1 MKNKVEMKMNR
12 LFVILLSGLFL
23 LNSCGKPTIPE
34 TVTKEDISGGYKI
47 VNRIVTTGFAQDVVM
62 KDNLAYIAQ
71 GEVGLMIIN
80 VADPKNP
87 ETLSVTSDDV
97 RGYSGKIAM
106 KDSVVYIAAGSFGV
120 TVLNVSNPVEPVVT
134 ASNLSI
140 KPAKNLYVMGDFLF
154 TPISE
159 QGLKVSDI
167 SYPTQPDIRGNTKTP
182 GYAHDITITSDTNY
196 MLVACGELGLSMFD
210 ITNFQNGFGEY
221 ALVGVGVTPGYAE
234 AVTVLDEKSLA
245 LMACGT
251 AGLQIVDY
259 SDTTNVH
266 IIGSFD
272 GPGYAK
278 ELIYQNQKVY
288 MTAEEG
294 GLQIINVADPT
305 KPTLI
310 GLVELDYALG
320 IDADDDYIYVA
331 DEDEGLVIVSIPD

>member
-1 MKNKVEMKMNR
+1 M
-12 LFVILLSGLFL
+12 LLSAMFL
-23 LNSCGKPTIPE
+23 LNSCGKPTVPE
-34 TVTKEDISGGYKI
+34 VVTKEDISGGYKI
-47 VNRIVTTGFAQDVVM
+47 VNRVVTTGFAQDVVI

-71 GEVGLMIIN
+71 GEVGLMVVD
-80 VADPKNP
+80 VADPGNP
-87 ETLSVTSDDV
+87 ETVSVKSDDV
-97 RGYSGKIAM
+97 RGYSSKIAM
-106 KDSVVYIAAGSFGV
+106 KDSVVYIAAGTFGV
-120 TVLNVSNPVEPVVT
+120 TVLNVSNPAEPVVT

-182 GYAHDITITSDTNY
+182 GYAHDIGVTSDTNF
-196 MLVACGELGLSMFD
+196 MMVACGELGLSMFD
-210 ITNFQNGFGEY
+210 ITDFQDGFGEY
-221 ALVGVGVTPGYAE
+221 PLVATAITPGYAE
-234 AVTVLDEKSLA
+234 SIIILDDKSLA

-251 AGLQIVDY
+251 AGLQIIDY
-259 SDTTNVH
+259 SDTANVH
-266 IIGSFD
+266 IVGSFD

-278 ELIYQNQKVY
+278 ELIYRNQKVY

-310 GLVELDYALG
+310 GLVKTEYALG
-320 IDADDDYIYVA
+320 VDADNDYIYVA
-331 DEDEGLVIVSIPD
+331 DEDEGLIIVSIPD